1 MEYIRQ
7 TIRIIN
13 IHCIMLLIILFF
25 PNIRIWGFLLNS
37 RAIFYLSSHAM
48 INKSI
53 LLQLLHIVNVP
64 AIQDQR
70 GCHQFFDG
78 RPGRH
83 PEFFPFR
90 DEQEGIPPRG
100 CSLGRY
106 GYKHRG
112 LAGIHNLFPP
122 SGSAAGQFECKLR
135 IYDDLTPYLRNG
147 FVDFSAFLDR
157 LALGGLHPNNSA
169 IPRIL

>member
-90 DEQEGIPPRG
+90 DEQEGV
-100 CSLGRY
+100 
-106 GYKHRG
+106 
-112 LAGIHNLFPP
+112 GIHYRVIDVFGIVDGVSQTTTGFFHLDWIVDIHFTT
-122 SGSAAGQFECKLR
+122 GSQ
-135 IYDDLTPYLRNG
+135 
-147 FVDFSAFLDR
+147 
-157 LALGGLHPNNSA
+157 
-169 IPRIL
+169 